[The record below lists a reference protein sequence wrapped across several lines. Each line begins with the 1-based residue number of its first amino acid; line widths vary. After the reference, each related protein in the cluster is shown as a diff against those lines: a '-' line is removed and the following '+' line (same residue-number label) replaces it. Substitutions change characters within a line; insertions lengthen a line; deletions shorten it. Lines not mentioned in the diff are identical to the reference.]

1 MNAKQATRKM
11 DRARLVKQI
20 ADMEFVNRMNQAD
33 IVSYNC
39 CIDDLIAGKS
49 PCPYCHDYEGDCEHP
64 DCREAGKGC
73 PDWMLKMKTPEEVL
87 GGSGENQP
95 SGKSENNSPS

>member
-20 ADMEFVNRMNQAD
+20 ADMEFVNQMNKAD
-33 IVSYNC
+33 IVSYNL

-49 PCPYCHDYEGDCEHP
+49 PCPYCHDFEGECEHP

-73 PDWMLKMKTPEEVL
+73 PDWMLRMKTPEEVL
-87 GGSGENQP
+87 EGSGENEP

>member
-1 MNAKQATRKM
+1 MNAKQAMRKM

-20 ADMEFVNRMNQAD
+20 ADMEFVNQMNKAD
-33 IVSYNC
+33 IVSYNL

-49 PCPYCHDYEGDCEHP
+49 PCPYCHDYEDGCDHP

-73 PDWMLKMKTPEEVL
+73 PDWMLRMKTPEEVL
-87 GGSGENQP
+87 GGSGEKQP
-95 SGKSENNSPS
+95 SENPENNLPS

>member
-33 IVSYNC
+33 IVSYNR

-49 PCPYCHDYEGDCEHP
+49 PCPYCHDFEGDCEHP

-87 GGSGENQP
+87 GGSGENEP

>member
-1 MNAKQATRKM
+1 MNAKQAMRKM
-11 DRARLVKQI
+11 DRHALVKQI
-20 ADMEFVNRMNQAD
+20 ADLQFVNSMNQAD
-33 IVSYNC
+33 IVSYNR

-49 PCPYCHDYEGDCEHP
+49 PCPYCHDFEGDCEHP
-64 DCREAGKGC
+64 DCRESGKGC

-87 GGSGENQP
+87 GGSGENEP

>member
-20 ADMEFVNRMNQAD
+20 ADQEFVNRMNQAD
-33 IVSYNC
+33 IISYNC

-49 PCPYCHDYEGDCEHP
+49 PCPYCEDYQGDCDHP
-64 DCREAGKGC
+64 DCRKAGKGC
-73 PDWMLKMKTPEEVL
+73 SEWVLRNKTPEEVL
-87 GGSGENQP
+87 GGSGDNQP
-95 SGKSENNSPS
+95 SGNAENNSPS